1 MKKSDKTKT
10 YSNENKTTTYGD
22 SGKLTKETIH
32 NLKAGENII
41 LNNKDYKILE
51 IISESTGEAVIYKI
65 ESVTPKSPKGDFAAA
80 TKKSPSGDLGAKQ
93 AKANFNQKQKIYAL
107 KLYFE
112 FKDLENEPNTE
123 ALSRIKNIK
132 DVDILRLYDFGT
144 GINKYENKYCFEIL
158 DFAHG
163 LDLLD
168 VKKLKEKY
176 SPDFIEKEV
185 IPQIF
190 LGILKLHEN
199 RIYHCDLKPQNVF
212 YLDKTQVEIVVGD
225 YGSAKTF
232 EFDAE
237 KKSRKTTTVK
247 GTDFYLP
254 PEQARGF
261 ISEKNDYYSFG
272 MILLHL
278 FYPEKILLNESEPKS
293 LSHSKLKQIIER
305 QFEAKPIIDFNPK
318 YERINKLIEGL
329 TLVDF
334 NLRWGKEQVEQW
346 IKGEQIE
353 VIYRKSAETQS
364 GTSTLVKKALK
375 FGKYTIN
382 TPYDLRDY
390 ILNDPNW
397 YTDLIEDKE
406 NKEDFIIWILNLY
419 DGNRSKRSAFNRII
433 KYYSPEGIDFVAD
446 AIIRFLIPEHPVVF
460 GLKMFDFKESTDLIK
475 TTTEAFSHLIFNLWE
490 NSSDKDIQLYFF
502 RYEFALRQ
510 LKDKQPEVINLLN
523 ILYKELNKEEKI
535 SDDFYNYKVFAYTS
549 VSKKALQNIKQFLY
563 ESLLTQ
569 SILDFIELNDK
580 NELHYSIGRTLNSYF
595 SEIGINNSLTE
606 LGSPEIIS
614 VSYPKDYNSL
624 ENFYE
629 KTIDAV
635 INSICNKHSITAETF
650 SENSLELFKR
660 NFINAFNSLSEKL
673 ANEYYKIKKDL
684 SIFIKWRYP
693 INNYIKKIK
702 LTVKKKKYNEINSAF
717 YLISK
722 IRKYENDK
730 LIKKKQRIE
739 KFISPK
745 KSAITEFYK
754 ENRYITIMSL
764 AAFLLTVI
772 ILLSKLYEK
781 KEAENIVFPQV
792 EMIRVWG
799 GEFNM
804 GYYAGPENKKPLH
817 TIYLNS
823 FYISKYEITNKQFC
837 LFLNDYGYKVKD
849 KDNEKEKTI
858 SYSNNEERD
867 WGIHRT
873 DSGWHPAA
881 GYENHPVIYVTWYGA
896 NEFCKWI
903 GGRLP
908 TEAEWEFAVRG
919 GNKSE
924 AYKYSG
930 SNELK
935 DIAWYNDNSENKTHK
950 VGTKSPNE
958 LGIHD
963 MSGNVFEWCEDWYK
977 PNNKP
982 VNLTE
987 AEAKVLRGGSYYS
1000 DNNKNS
1006 LFYRT
1011 GHLPNKS
1018 FSNIGFRLCSD
1029 KELNN

>member
-1 MKKSDKTKT
+1 MKHDKTKT
-10 YSNENKTTTYGD
+10 YSDSNKTTTYGD
-22 SGKLTKETIH
+22 AEKLTKETVH
-32 NLKAGENII
+32 NLKAGDYIT
-41 LNNKDYKILE
+41 LNKKEYKIIE
-51 IISESTGEAVIYKI
+51 IISESTGEAVIYNI
-65 ESVTPKSPKGDFAAA
+65 QDSNLNHFVF
-80 TKKSPSGDLGAKQ
+80 
-93 AKANFNQKQKIYAL
+93 
-107 KLYFE
+107 KLYYE
-112 FKDLENEPNTE
+112 FFDPEKEPNTE
-123 ALSRIKNIK
+123 ALTRIQAIT

-144 GINKYENKYCFEIL
+144 GINKYKGKFCYEIIQ
-158 DFAHG
+158 FAAG
-163 LDLLD
+163 SDLLN

-176 SPDFIEKEV
+176 TPEFIEKEL

-190 LGILKLHEN
+190 KGILRLHEN

-212 YLDKTQVEIVVGD
+212 YLDKEQKEIVIGD

-237 KKSRKTTTVK
+237 KMSRKTTTVK

-272 MILLHL
+272 IILLHL
-278 FYPEKILLNESEPKS
+278 FYPEKILLNVNEPKS

-305 QFEAKPIIDFNPK
+305 QFEAKPIIDFKPEFK
-318 YERINKLIEGL
+318 RINRLIEGL

-334 NLRWGKEQVEQW
+334 NLRWGKKEVKNWIEGKSVEVNYIKQVLRTGADEYSE
-346 IKGEQIE
+346 K
-353 VIYRKSAETQS
+353 
-364 GTSTLVKKALK
+364 TLI
-375 FGKYTIN
+375 FGDYKIN
-382 TPYDLRDY
+382 TIYDLRDF
-390 ILNDPNW
+390 ILNEKNW
-397 YTDLIEDKE
+397 YAELIEYEE
-406 NKEDFIIWILNLY
+406 NKKAFMNWFWNLY
-419 DGNRSKRSAFNRII
+419 GYDRSKRSGFFRII
-433 KYYSPEGIDFVAD
+433 EYYSQEGIDIVAD
-446 AIIRFLIPEHPVVF
+446 AIIRFFIPEHPVVF
-460 GLKMFDFKESTDLIK
+460 GLKVFDFKESTDLIK
-475 TTTEAFSHLIFNLWE
+475 TTAEAFSHLIYNLWE
-490 NSSDKDIQLYFF
+490 SSSDKDIQLYFF

-523 ILYKELNKEEKI
+523 ILYKELNNEEKI

-549 VSKKALQNIKQFLY
+549 VSKKTLLNIKQFLY

-569 SILDFIELNDK
+569 NILDFIELNDK
-580 NELHYSIGRTLNSYF
+580 NELHYSIGRTLNAYF

-606 LGSPEIIS
+606 TGSPEIIS
-614 VSYPKDYNSL
+614 VRYPKDYNSL

-629 KTIDAV
+629 ETIDAV
-635 INSICNKHSITAETF
+635 INSICNKHSITAESF

-660 NFINAFNSLSEKL
+660 NFKNAFSSLSEKL

-684 SIFIKWRYP
+684 SIFVKWRYP

-722 IRKYENDK
+722 IRKYENDR

-745 KSAITEFYK
+745 KRAITKFFK
-754 ENRYITIMSL
+754 ENILRTIMIL
-764 AAFLLTVI
+764 LAFLLTVI
-772 ILLSKLYEK
+772 VILNELFENK
-781 KEAENIVFPQV
+781 KAENIVFPQV

-799 GEFNM
+799 GKFNM

-837 LFLNDYGYKVKD
+837 VFLNDYSYKVKD
-849 KDNEKEKTI
+849 KDNESEKII

-935 DIAWYNDNSENKTHK
+935 NIAWYDDNSENKTHK
-950 VGTKSPNE
+950 VGTKGPNE

-987 AEAKVLRGGSYYS
+987 AESKVLRGGSYYS
-1000 DNNKNS
+1000 DNNENL

-1011 GHLPNKS
+1011 GQLPDKS
-1018 FSNIGFRLCSD
+1018 FSNIGFRLCSNR
-1029 KELNN
+1029 ELNN